1 MAKAPHLEQ
10 VLRWARDTCDDKGIE
25 ELQRLGCRR
34 FLDDLES
41 GRWDFRPALP
51 EFCLELMTGLF
62 CFSQGERMDGTPL
75 RGQPL
80 ELMPWHVFCTYALA
94 GFWLPGTQILRF
106 TEGDVFAPRKTVK
119 TTWAEGFQT
128 CLALWF
134 RLSGAKAKTV
144 AGSLKQG
151 MEGFDWIVY
160 NFKRLGL
167 VAENNPPG
175 KLRLLDSSLGH
186 SIEGDIWGGHIDL
199 ETLAFKPE
207 LFDSFNANFVHL
219 DELEL
224 YKNAI
229 PYTRLRD
236 GMKAY
241 ANKLLLC
248 TFTAGDDGLGFA
260 ATHRDY
266 MEKILRGQITGPA
279 ADRTFVFLAQAPKQ
293 PDGSV
298 DFLNPAVHRA
308 CNPAYGITIRPSD
321 MIAAAEQAEHNP
333 QLRKEF
339 FTRSLNIFVSS
350 FKAWFDVEEFRR
362 SDQRW
367 GWSQAELTRLVKNW
381 YGGADLSKLHDL
393 TAAVLAG
400 EIPQKVAAE
409 WLRKK
414 QEERKRRR
422 ATSSGAARHLPLEGK
437 AEDTRA
443 VEDAGP
449 YRDDEVGEDWTPPED
464 VLVLIPHAWFP
475 IVSAAEKADKDQIPL
490 FGWMDDGWLDM
501 PNTPSMDPSE
511 PVKQFLAWKA
521 AGFNIRRVG
530 HDRKF
535 ARPYFTAMRKAGF
548 RIVDQPQLYMQKSE
562 GFRYIEHKA
571 KVGCLY
577 YLHAEPFEYCVSN
590 VRAAE
595 KVDDAVQYEKIS
607 PNTRIDIFDASVFA
621 TVRLLIET
629 DRSSAGSGWFEEP
642 GQEQRRYV

>member
-1 MAKAPHLEQ
+1 MNKAPHLQQ
-10 VLRWARDTCDDKGIE
+10 VLDWARDVWDDHGLE
-25 ELQRLGCRR
+25 ECQRLGARR
-34 FLDDLES
+34 FLDDLD
-41 GRWDFRPALP
+41 GGLWDFRPALP
-51 EFCLELMTGLF
+51 EFCIEIMTGLF
-62 CFSQGERMDGTPL
+62 CFSQGERIDGTPL

-80 ELMPWHVFCTYALA
+80 ELMPWHVFCTYNLA

-119 TTWAEGFQT
+119 TTWAEAFQT

-151 MEGFDWIVY
+151 MEGFDWLVY

-186 SIEGDIWGGHIDL
+186 SIEGEIWGGHIDL

-236 GMKAY
+236 GMKGFS
-241 ANKLLLC
+241 NKLLLC
-248 TFTAGDDGLGFA
+248 TFTAGDDGTAFA
-260 ATHRDY
+260 ASHRDY

-279 ADRTFVFLAQAPKQ
+279 ADRTFVYLAQAPVQ

-298 DFLNPAVHRA
+298 DYLNPAVHRA
-308 CNPAYGITIRPSD
+308 ANPAYNITIRPAE
-321 MIAAAEQAEHNP
+321 MEAMAAQAEHNP
-333 QLRKEF
+333 VLRNEF
-339 FTRSLNIFVSS
+339 FTRSLNRFVSS
-350 FKAWFDVEEFRR
+350 FRAWFDVEEFRR
-362 SDQRW
+362 SDHRYCWTLQ
-367 GWSQAELTRLVKNW
+367 ELPQLVRAW

-393 TAAVLAG
+393 TAAAIVG
-400 EIPQKVAAE
+400 EIPAKRAA
-409 WLRKK
+409 
-414 QEERKRRR
+414 
-422 ATSSGAARHLPLEGK
+422 
-437 AEDTRA
+437 
-443 VEDAGP
+443 
-449 YRDDEVGEDWTPPED
+449 VGDWTPPED
-464 VLVLIPHAWFP
+464 VLVIIPHCWFP
-475 IVSAAEKADKDQIPL
+475 IVAAAEKADKDQIPL
-490 FGWMDDGWLDM
+490 FGWKDDGWLDM

-511 PVKQFLAWKA
+511 PVKQFLAWRA
-521 AGFNIRRVG
+521 AGFNIRKVG

-535 ARPYFTAMRKAGF
+535 ARPYYTAMRKAGF
-548 RIVDQPQLYMQKSE
+548 RIQDQPQLYMQKSE

-571 KVGCLY
+571 KIGCLY
-577 YLHAEPFEYCVSN
+577 YLHAEPFEYCVAN
-590 VRAAE
+590 VRATE
-595 KVDDAVQYEKIS
+595 KVDDAVQYEKINPMS
-607 PNTRIDIFDASVFA
+607 RIDVFDAAVFA

-629 DRSSAGSGWFEEP
+629 DRSAGTGWFEEP
-642 GQEQRRYV
+642 QKEEGR

>member
-1 MAKAPHLEQ
+1 MNKAPHLQQ
-10 VLRWARDTCDDKGIE
+10 VLDWARDVWNDHGLE
-25 ELQRLGCRR
+25 ECQRLGARR
-34 FLDDLES
+34 FLDDLDG

-51 EFCLELMTGLF
+51 EFCIEIMTGLF
-62 CFSQGERMDGTPL
+62 CFSQGERIDGTPL

-80 ELMPWHVFCTYALA
+80 ELMPWHLFCTYNLA

-119 TTWAEGFQT
+119 TTWAEAFQT

-151 MEGFDWIVY
+151 MEGFDWLVY

-236 GMKAY
+236 GMKGY
-241 ANKLLLC
+241 SNKLLLC
-248 TFTAGDDGLGFA
+248 TFTAGDDGTAFA
-260 ATHRDY
+260 ASHRDY

-279 ADRTFVFLAQAPKQ
+279 AERTFVYLAQAPVRA
-293 PDGSV
+293 DGSV

-308 CNPAYGITIRPSD
+308 ANPAYNITIRPAE
-321 MIAAAEQAEHNP
+321 MEAMAAQAEHNP
-333 QLRKEF
+333 VLRNEF
-339 FTRSLNIFVSS
+339 FTRSLNRFVSA
-350 FKAWFDVEEFRR
+350 FRAWFDVDEFRR
-362 SDQRW
+362 SDHRYRW
-367 GWSQAELTRLVKNW
+367 TLQELPRLVRAW

-393 TAAVLAG
+393 TAAAIVG
-400 EIPQKVAAE
+400 EIPAKRAA
-409 WLRKK
+409 
-414 QEERKRRR
+414 
-422 ATSSGAARHLPLEGK
+422 
-437 AEDTRA
+437 
-443 VEDAGP
+443 
-449 YRDDEVGEDWTPPED
+449 VGDWTPPED
-464 VLVLIPHAWFP
+464 VLVIIPHCWFP
-475 IVSAAEKADKDQIPL
+475 IVAAAEKADKDQIPL
-490 FGWMDDGWLDM
+490 FGWKDDGWLDM

-511 PVKQFLAWKA
+511 PVKQFLAWRN
-521 AGFNIRRVG
+521 AGFNIRKVG

-535 ARPYFTAMRKAGF
+535 ARPYYTAMRKAGF
-548 RIVDQPQLYMQKSE
+548 RIQDQPQLYMQKSE

-571 KVGCLY
+571 KIGCLY
-577 YLHAEPFEYCVSN
+577 YLHAEPFEYCVAN
-590 VRAAE
+590 VRATE
-595 KVDDAVQYEKIS
+595 KVDDAVQYEKINPTS
-607 PNTRIDIFDASVFA
+607 RIDVFDAAVFA

-629 DRSSAGSGWFEEP
+629 DRSAGTGWFEEP
-642 GQEQRRYV
+642 QKEEGR